1 MARDMVRADVI
12 YIIGSGLGDFH
23 LNTWL
28 EFSRKGR

>member
-23 LNTWL
+23 LNTISIAR
-28 EFSRKGR
+28 F